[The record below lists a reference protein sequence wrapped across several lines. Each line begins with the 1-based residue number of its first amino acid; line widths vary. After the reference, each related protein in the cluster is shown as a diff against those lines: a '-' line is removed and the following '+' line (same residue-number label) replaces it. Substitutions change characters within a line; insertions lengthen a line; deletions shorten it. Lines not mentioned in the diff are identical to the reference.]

1 MCNFDV
7 VKHPATQRAG
17 KTANFKRVKDAR
29 GHEVR
34 GLWKRGQRYYALM
47 RVADPSG
54 KSRPVRVPLA
64 ATTSAAASAELQDK
78 LAERRK
84 GTLKVVTHAPKLADA
99 VAAYKTSAEFLG
111 KRHGT
116 RVNDSGYLDKWVAEL
131 GAVRVNKITKAN
143 IVNARE
149 KLAAGRNPKTANK
162 IVQGLVNVLKYCEE
176 REQLADIPR
185 PKRLKQPE
193 SPRRRLL
200 EDADFAKLF
209 AACTLDVTKNA
220 ALLALYLRFLALTG
234 AREQEALRVRWADV
248 DFTRGRVH
256 IGADS
261 QSKNAEP
268 RYMDFT
274 PELEAL
280 MREMHATRPPD
291 CSWLFPSPQRGD
303 KDVHAKTMKE
313 SMRLV
318 REQANLPW
326 VGFHDLRHQFCSKCV
341 MSGVDYMTI
350 AAWVGHKDGGILIG
364 KVYGHLSADHKRE
377 TAKRLTFFK
386 RPDNVVQ
393 MPEQAA
399 N

>member
-1 MCNFDV
+1 M
-7 VKHPATQRAG
+7 KHSETQRAG
-17 KTANFKRVKDAR
+17 KYTFKRVKDAR

-34 GLWKRGQRYYALM
+34 GLWKRGKRYYALM

-64 ATTSAAASAELQDK
+64 ATTTPAAIAELQDK

-116 RVNDSGYLDKWVAEL
+116 RVNESGYLDKWVAEL

-143 IVNARE
+143 IVTTRE

-185 PKRLKQPE
+185 PKRLNQPE
-193 SPRRRLL
+193 PPRRRLL
-200 EDADFAKLF
+200 EDADFAKLL
-209 AACTLDVTKNA
+209 AACTPDVTKNA

-234 AREQEALRVRWADV
+234 AREQEALRVRWDDV

-280 MREMHATRPPD
+280 MREMDATRPPD
-291 CSWLFPSPQRGD
+291 CSWLFPSPQRGA
-303 KDVHAKTMKE
+303 KDIRAMSLKE

-318 REQANLPW
+318 RAEAKLSW
-326 VGFHDLRHQFCSKCV
+326 VGFHTLRHQFISKCV
-341 MSGVDYMTI
+341 MAGVDYMTI
-350 AAWVGHKDGGILIG
+350 AAWVGHKDGGVLIG
-364 KVYGHLSADHKRE
+364 KVYGHLSEDHKRD
-377 TAKRLTFFK
+377 TAKRLTFFQ
-386 RPDNVVQ
+386 RPDNVVELPQ
-393 MPEQAA
+393 KAA